1 MEYKIISDSASDI
14 FELDGVNYQS
24 VPLKIITGENE
35 YVDDMSLD
43 VDKMIDDLR
52 KYKGKSKSSCPNMD
66 EWKTAFE
73 DSENVF
79 CVTITSGLSGSCN
92 AATLALNDYLSE
104 NENKRGM
111 VIDTLSAGPEI
122 ALIIEK
128 LKELINSKLKF
139 DEICEKINEYKSK
152 THLVFALESLRNLAN
167 NGRVNVAVAKI
178 AGVLGIRVVGKANN
192 EGTLEVVS
200 KVRGREK
207 TLGEIFKNMLS
218 NGYEGGKVRIHHCQN
233 FDGAKDLA
241 KMIKDKF
248 KNAMVTIDKTGALCS
263 FYAEANGLLIG
274 FEGAVK
280 A

>member
-1 MEYKIISDSASDI
+1 MW
-14 FELDGVNYQS
+14 L
-24 VPLKIITGENE
+24 
-35 YVDDMSLD
+35 
-43 VDKMIDDLR
+43 LR
-52 KYKGKSKSSCPNMD
+52 K
-66 EWKTAFE
+66 
-73 DSENVF
+73 
-79 CVTITSGLSGSCN
+79 LQ
-92 AATLALNDYLSE
+92 
-104 NENKRGM
+104 
-111 VIDTLSAGPEI
+111 
-122 ALIIEK
+122 
-128 LKELINSKLKF
+128 
-139 DEICEKINEYKSK
+139 
-152 THLVFALESLRNLAN
+152 
-167 NGRVNVAVAKI
+167 
-178 AGVLGIRVVGKANN
+178 GVLGIRVVGKASN

-263 FYAEANGLLIG
+263 FYAEANGLLVG